1 MTTEI
6 REAPRFDAAAY
17 KRTTREQ
24 WQVAAQ
30 AWSDWGAFLHEWLGE
45 STALMLDMANVKA
58 GARVL
63 DVAAGAGEQSIAAAR
78 RVGANGHVLATDL
91 SPAILERAQANARAA
106 GLSNVA
112 TQVADGENLQVP
124 RGSFDVAISRL
135 GLIYFPDLAAA
146 LAGMREALRPGGRI
160 AAIVYT
166 TADRNEFFSVP
177 VSVIRRRAQWPPPL
191 AGQPGPF
198 SLGGEGVLEAR
209 LRDAGF
215 RDIEVRRIAAPLRMK
230 SAAECVRFEK
240 ESFGALHQMA
250 AKLDEA
256 GKAAAWDEILESL
269 QRFEGPRGFEGPC
282 ELLVA
287 AATP

>member
-24 WQVAAQ
+24 WQSAAQ
-30 AWSDWGAFLHEWLGE
+30 AWSAWGTFLREWLGE
-45 STALMLDMANVKA
+45 ASTLMLDMANLEA
-58 GARVL
+58 GSRVL
-63 DVAAGAGEQSIAAAR
+63 DVAAGAGDQSILAGQRAGPGGR
-78 RVGANGHVLATDL
+78 VLATDL
-91 SPAILERAQANARAA
+91 SPAILAKAQENARAA
-106 GLSNVA
+106 GLSNVG
-112 TQVADGENLQVP
+112 TQVADGEDLRVP
-124 RGSFDVAISRL
+124 PGSFDAAISRL

-160 AAIVYT
+160 AAIVYS
-166 TADRNEFFSVP
+166 TADRNEFFSIP
-177 VSVIRRRAQWPPPL
+177 VSVIRRRAQLPPPMP
-191 AGQPGPF
+191 GQPGPF
-198 SLGGEGVLEAR
+198 SLGGEGVLAAR
-209 LRDAGF
+209 LADAGF
-215 RDIEVRRIAAPLRMK
+215 TGVEVRRVRAPLHMAN
-230 SAAECVRFEK
+230 AAECVRFEK

-269 QRFEGPRGFEGPC
+269 RRFEGPRGFEGPC

-287 AATP
+287 AATR